1 MQRFNWKLTI
11 KPNIVALRL
20 LGLWP
25 EGNEGYKKDLYAV
38 YAFTF
43 LNLFINCH
51 NFFQAVNIF
60 FVYTDLEA
68 LTAIIFVTIT
78 DLLAS
83 IKVYYFVR
91 NIKQLKA
98 LMAALDTQVFQ
109 PRRLDEEHTFYYGPK
124 FWRFIY
130 VVYHFPVIPT
140 LTAWTIYPV
149 MDGSVKDYRLPFSAW
164 YPYNSRISPYYEI
177 TYGYQVLCIWFSA
190 FAVINTDSMITAL
203 MMFIRAQC
211 DILNDSVKNL
221 GSLSSADYNSNLL
234 QCVHHHRTIISFAKD
249 CNKFFD
255 RIVLGQ
261 FFTSAL
267 ALALTMFQ
275 LTIVAPLSSEFY
287 SLIFY
292 TGSMT
297 TEIFLYC
304 WFGNE
309 VEIKLRPVSVS
320 VSVLNSTSYSRK
332 KGFKTPKSDITNEE
346 KNIRILLS
354 SGRVFISFN
363 KKTVLKYF

>member
-1 MQRFNWKLTI
+1 MKRRLQLSKITNSFLCIQALIKNYSLLLNTNLKLKTAQCNLVITKKRGNYYSPLEVFARGINKIISPKVFNPSRTSHPVQNLTISESKQCGSSFKRKMQRFNWKLTI

-234 QCVHHHRTIISFAKD
+234 QCVHHHRTIIR
-249 CNKFFD
+249 FF
-255 RIVLGQ
+255 
-261 FFTSAL
+261 
-267 ALALTMFQ
+267 
-275 LTIVAPLSSEFY
+275 
-287 SLIFY
+287 
-292 TGSMT
+292 
-297 TEIFLYC
+297 
-304 WFGNE
+304 
-309 VEIKLRPVSVS
+309 
-320 VSVLNSTSYSRK
+320 
-332 KGFKTPKSDITNEE
+332 
-346 KNIRILLS
+346 
-354 SGRVFISFN
+354 
-363 KKTVLKYF
+363 